1 MIECKNCG
9 IKIKDKT
16 KVCPMCD
23 MVLSGDDKHNENT
36 YPDVRQKT
44 KILRRIVNIFS
55 YFAIVLEIVF
65 IVINYYNFE
74 GVKWSAISGGA
85 IIYVICLLHFIIND
99 HYGHIKKMYVGF
111 IGALFYIMLVDFV
124 LGYKGWSLGVGMPV
138 IVLTLDA
145 IIIVCNKQAELGELS
160 TASDILCYTRCSSD
174 GTLFYEG
181 TSKPCPSVDKFFGI
195 AYFVYLKRGY
205 WR

>member
-85 IIYVICLLHFIIND
+85 IVYVICMLHFIIND
-99 HYGHIKKMYVGF
+99 HYGHIKKMYVVLYNACGF
-111 IGALFYIMLVDFV
+111 CAWLQRLVVGCRDA
-124 LGYKGWSLGVGMPV
+124 GY
-138 IVLTLDA
+138 
-145 IIIVCNKQAELGELS
+145 
-160 TASDILCYTRCSSD
+160 R
-174 GTLFYEG
+174 
-181 TSKPCPSVDKFFGI
+181 
-195 AYFVYLKRGY
+195 AYA
-205 WR
+205 

>member
-65 IVINYYNFE
+65 IVINY
-74 GVKWSAISGGA
+74 VKWSAISGGA
-85 IIYVICLLHFIIND
+85 IVYVICMLHFIIND

-145 IIIVCNKQAELGELS
+145 IIIVCMIINRQICFFRYFVLYSVQFRWHFILQRYFKALS
-160 TASDILCYTRCSSD
+160 FRGQVFWYR
-174 GTLFYEG
+174 LFYLPQAWLLE
-181 TSKPCPSVDKFFGI
+181 TE
-195 AYFVYLKRGY
+195 RQEMN
-205 WR
+205 